1 MRGLLLRPR
10 AWLLVLIPIAVSAA
24 SLPARAQ
31 DASALDKKAR
41 DAFERKDFAGAAE
54 AFEEAYGFRP
64 HPATKY
70 NAAFA
75 WEKAGEKARAADAYE
90 AALNSDGLDAKRS
103 EAARS
108 RLSVLKPQLAYVIVE
123 KPIGGTVTVEHVKDV
138 PIPARIHLDPGS
150 HLIVIRRSN
159 GKKTDQQ
166 LALKAGSTTPIVVED
181 DDSPALDAPLP
192 EKKPEPKKEAPPP
205 VQDEGSCS
213 SCTWGWVA
221 IGGAVVAAGA
231 GTYFGL
237 KTLSANDD
245 FEASER
251 TDTDAHDR
259 AVSSRT
265 LSNVMFGVAAVAG
278 GVGIYLVL
286 TGKKS
291 KPETTSLVLG
301 VHPQGVSTKLTF

>member
-1 MRGLLLRPR
+1 MRGFFIKPG
-10 AWLLVLIPIAVSAA
+10 AWLPVAIAIALGA
-24 SLPARAQ
+24 ISLPALGQ

-108 RLSVLKPQLAYVIVE
+108 RLSVLKPQLAYVILE
-123 KPIGGTVTVEHVKDV
+123 KPIGGTVTAEHAKDV
-138 PIPARIHLDPGS
+138 PIPARIHLEPGS
-150 HLIVIRRSN
+150 RSIVVRRSN
-159 GKKTDQQ
+159 GTKVEQT
-166 LALKAGSTTPIVVED
+166 LSLKAGSTTPVVIED
-181 DDSPALDAPLP
+181 DNSPAIEAPEP
-192 EKKPEPKKEAPPP
+192 EKKPEKKAEAPPP
-205 VQDEGSCS
+205 PTDSGSCT

-245 FEASER
+245 FESSNR
-251 TDTDAHDR
+251 TDQDAHDR

-291 KPETTSLVLG
+291 SPASSALSVG
-301 VHPQGVSTKLTF
+301 VHPHGVSTRLTF